1 MAELDEPE
9 FCSAQ
14 TPKIELEATCREA
27 VPAAA
32 SVVQD
37 VAAEWILGHHGNQ
50 VPAFIKHF
58 LIAALNLP
66 ASVAAVFVW

>member
-9 FCSAQ
+9 FCRLKHRRSNSKQ
-14 TPKIELEATCREA
+14 PVEA

-37 VAAEWILGHHGNQ
+37 VASEWLLGHHGNQ
-50 VPAFIKHF
+50 VAAFIKHF
-58 LIAALNLP
+58 FIAALNST
-66 ASVAAVFVW
+66 AGVAAVFVW